1 MAGRFSE
8 KMIFTPILPRI
19 LRNDYILPKR
29 NARLKIR
36 RAVENQYGEF
46 LIFAQKAVAVHE
58 FNKVEDDFG
67 ISFHNIRFSEICSR
81 CSKNS

>member
-1 MAGRFSE
+1 
-8 KMIFTPILPRI
+8 MIFLKRMLVPIVSRI
-19 LRNDYILPKR
+19 LRNAYILPKR

-36 RAVENQYGEF
+36 RAVENQYGKF
-46 LIFAQKAVAVHE
+46 LIFAQKVVAVHE

>member
-1 MAGRFSE
+1 MAGRFSQ
-8 KMIFTPILPRI
+8 KMMLASIVPRQKWKHHI
-19 LRNDYILPKR
+19 PAKE

-46 LIFAQKAVAVHE
+46 LIFAQKVVAVHE

>member
-1 MAGRFSE
+1 
-8 KMIFTPILPRI
+8 MIFLKRMLVPIVSRI
-19 LRNDYILPKR
+19 LRNDYIRAKR

-46 LIFAQKAVAVHE
+46 LIFAQKVVAVHE